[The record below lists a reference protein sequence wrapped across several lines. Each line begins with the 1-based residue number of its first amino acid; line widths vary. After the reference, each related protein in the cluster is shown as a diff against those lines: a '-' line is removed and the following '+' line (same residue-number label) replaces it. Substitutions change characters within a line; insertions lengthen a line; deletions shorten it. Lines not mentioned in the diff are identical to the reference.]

1 MNTKTL
7 TEFQAVYENQ
17 SIHKAARQLFITP
30 QGLGKN
36 IRQLEEELHT
46 QLFERTKQGVLPTA
60 SGRLLYKK
68 SADILRQLRQ
78 VDHEIQQLKF
88 QDSRLRIGCA
98 YGVFN
103 MLPMQKL
110 LDFIQNHPKIAVEY
124 YEYSNEEIRRQ
135 ILDARLDYGIIVGR
149 SDERDFLEKKLAA
162 CPVVVLV
169 YEGHPLYDAG
179 EVPIARLEG
188 EKLLSMNEAFWI
200 CQEMIRRCREAGFE
214 PEIIAKSVDGIVL
227 QKLCSQKIG
236 LAIVPEVVVGELN
249 MTNLRAIPLKERFF
263 WEIYGICCHDAKA
276 YMSVRLFD
284 EAL

>member
-110 LDFIQNHPKIAVEY
+110 LDFIQNQSKNR
-124 YEYSNEEIRRQ
+124 SG
-135 ILDARLDYGIIVGR
+135 IL
-149 SDERDFLEKKLAA
+149 
-162 CPVVVLV
+162 
-169 YEGHPLYDAG
+169 
-179 EVPIARLEG
+179 
-188 EKLLSMNEAFWI
+188 
-200 CQEMIRRCREAGFE
+200 
-214 PEIIAKSVDGIVL
+214 
-227 QKLCSQKIG
+227 
-236 LAIVPEVVVGELN
+236 
-249 MTNLRAIPLKERFF
+249 
-263 WEIYGICCHDAKA
+263 
-276 YMSVRLFD
+276 
-284 EAL
+284 